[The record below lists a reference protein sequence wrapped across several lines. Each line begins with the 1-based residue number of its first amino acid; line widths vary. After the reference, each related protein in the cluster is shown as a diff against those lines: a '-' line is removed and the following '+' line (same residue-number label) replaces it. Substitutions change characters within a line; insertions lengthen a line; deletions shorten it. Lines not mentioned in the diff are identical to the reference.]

1 MKKEEII
8 QSVKEKK
15 IEFVELKFSDI
26 YGNPKSFTYSIDKL
40 DEILNHGVFFDG
52 SSIGGL
58 SEIEKSDMMLKP
70 DIETAFILPEKKSI
84 RFIADIYTSTG
95 EPAKSPRNIL
105 KKLVEELKE
114 KKIYPKIGAEIEFH
128 LLLKEGRKL
137 KPIDNG
143 SYLNSREDSA
153 KKLREELMLS
163 LKNHKIDVDII
174 HHEVGPGQQE
184 IGFKYGSPVETADRI
199 IELKRIIKKISSN
212 YNYIAVFSPK
222 PFFKKAGSGMH
233 IHISLFDEN
242 GKNIFYDK
250 KEKISEKAKNFIAG
264 ELKYIKEISA
274 VTNPLV
280 NSYKRLVKGFEA
292 PVYIC
297 YGFSNRSSLI
307 RIPLCNGNAEKAT
320 RIEIRSPDA
329 SCNPYLAFALLIKAG
344 VDGIKEKLPCPEP
357 VEENVY
363 EFNESELKKR
373 KIDVLPESLG
383 ESVKF
388 MEKSRLSEDFL
399 GKKLFD
405 FYIKDRTEEWKTF
418 LSSVTDWELK
428 NNILKT

>member
-143 SYLNSREDSA
+143 SYLDSREDSA

>member
-26 YGNPKSFTYSIDKL
+26 YGNPKSLTYSIDKL